1 MLTSYKDPTTSTE
14 DGGMDNV
21 CDIWSS
27 RSEERRLTSWAR
39 LEGRVGRVVHPEIHE
54 IRCERCYS
62 FQLRVKPLVVHC
74 PLSLTQETIGREEN
88 GAHRSDV
95 LSRPR

>member
-1 MLTSYKDPTTSTE
+1 MLTSYKDSTTSTE
-14 DGGMDNV
+14 DSGMDNV

-27 RSEERRLTSWAR
+27 RPEERRLTSWAR

-62 FQLRVKPLVVHC
+62 FQLRVKPFVIDC
-74 PLSLTQETIGREEN
+74 PLSLAQETKGGEETR
-88 GAHRSDV
+88 AHRSDV